1 MSGRP
6 GQAKQPA
13 GPGCAGIT
21 RRQVLTRI
29 GVGLAGVPLL
39 RPGSSRGDLVNSR
52 ARVVVIGGGWAGLII
67 ARYLAAESGLF
78 DVTLVEKGKR
88 FFSHPLSNLWLAGQ
102 VKTDFLTHRYEDA
115 AASGG
120 YRLIQQNV
128 LDVDSAQRKVITT
141 DGKLDYDLLVLAPG
155 IDYDYERSGMD
166 DAEAIRE
173 LKNRYPAGFIGEAEI
188 AAVKQKVENFTQGT
202 FVLTVPNDNYR
213 CMAAPYER
221 ACMIASV
228 FKRRKLAAKVLL
240 LDMNSSPRVKAEGF
254 LHAFERLHRDYIEY
268 VPSTEIT
275 GFDPFNRL
283 VLTEFDEYSF
293 DDAAI
298 YPKVRAS
305 RLLEKIGIAD
315 PANPQK
321 AAITDPF
328 NYRLMNDER
337 IYVIGDARSQP
348 FSKSGNTASTEARYL
363 ARQITAYAQG
373 VEIPWE
379 GPQTM
384 CFSGVRTEPLE
395 AMSLL
400 ASYKFDAQANAF
412 GFDRVLT
419 IQDWSEQIARAG
431 LVWGEAAYN
440 EMFYYAVSG

>member
-1 MSGRP
+1 MCIRHHPHQTGLYWGFTRINGSDDDPAALKEWFYKKDKPAEVQRQVGRDFFHNP
-6 GQAKQPA
+6 GA
-13 GPGCAGIT
+13 GFW
-21 RRQVLTRI
+21 RRQAVDALET
-29 GVGLAGVPLL
+29 VG
-39 RPGSSRGDLVNSR
+39 
-52 ARVVVIGGGWAGLII
+52 ARVRWRTV
-67 ARYLAAESGLF
+67 
-78 DVTLVEKGKR
+78 
-88 FFSHPLSNLWLAGQ
+88 
-102 VKTDFLTHRYEDA
+102 
-115 AASGG
+115 
-120 YRLIQQNV
+120 
-128 LDVDSAQRKVITT
+128 
-141 DGKLDYDLLVLAPG
+141 YDLLVLAPG